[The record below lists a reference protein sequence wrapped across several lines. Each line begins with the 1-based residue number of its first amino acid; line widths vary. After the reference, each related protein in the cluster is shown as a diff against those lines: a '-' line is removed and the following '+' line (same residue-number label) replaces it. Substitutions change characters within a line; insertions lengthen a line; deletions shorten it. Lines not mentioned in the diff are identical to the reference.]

1 MIICDI
7 YVCVYAYVCA
17 YIRLCVRACAHV
29 QECACVHLRA
39 SDVRAHACENNGNE
53 LYVHISYLCCR
64 LFLLISIFFFQL
76 IFFGL

>member
-1 MIICDI
+1 MFVYMHMCVHI
-7 YVCVYAYVCA
+7 YVCA
-17 YIRLCVRACAHV
+17 CVRARAHV